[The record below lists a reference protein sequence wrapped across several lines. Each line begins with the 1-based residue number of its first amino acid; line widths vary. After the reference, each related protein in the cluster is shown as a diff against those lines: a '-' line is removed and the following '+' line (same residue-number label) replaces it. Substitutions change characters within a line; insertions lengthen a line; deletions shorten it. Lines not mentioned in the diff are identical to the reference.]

1 MAPRNSSIPPVRLSV
16 VIPTFNYARFLPAAI
31 RSVLDQTVPPL
42 EILVADDGS
51 TDDTAEVVKPFGER
65 IRYFRLPHAGVYA
78 VRTRMLRE
86 IQGEWFLNLDAD
98 NRLAPDFIAQ
108 MEERIRANAFD
119 ERFAFAYPDM
129 ELFGDSTGRV
139 ERPEFDVQRLKRGN
153 YIDMNSVIRTDVARK
168 FGFDPA
174 FNSGQGDYDFFLT
187 LAENGYR
194 GERVARALLHYR
206 THEGSISQIVGQRR
220 NQMHIMRRMVRKH
233 SRFFTPDEARQ
244 AIAAAANRLLVG
256 LITTRSPF
264 AGPGRRWMDGLRFA
278 GAGWRHAE
286 FRRQLAYGI
295 CPQRYFMDVSKP
307 ADVFYLFRD
316 TAERRAMIRRVLEG
330 ETAGLAGEQLFGF
343 DRLAGRHRA
352 VDCNLR
358 LPRVNSVAQTVQDW
372 MDRRHL
378 SRTGIGLGD
387 GCSLHAHLGLM
398 NRARAIVATTDNTG
412 FPAARLK
419 AGGRLVPPLLYV
431 SVGLPERMKKV
442 QETNPEAAERCRRQ
456 LACVDRFAAYGWE
469 EAIWLR
475 HWLGADEQ
483 KVRFIPFGVDT
494 VQWKPVE
501 GAREEFDV
509 VSIGNDS
516 MRDFGL
522 LVECAR
528 RHPEISFC
536 VVTSRDCAHAL
547 GPLPENVQLQV
558 QLPVEELK
566 DRIAGARMVVL
577 PVRENTYSGATTT
590 LLQCLSMGKTVAVSR
605 VGAIREGYGFED
617 GIHLQWMEPDSLESM
632 ERAILQGTGNP
643 DLRAALGRAA
653 RRHVVERLDWDS
665 YVIRLSD
672 VWADWVGGRSS

>member
-1 MAPRNSSIPPVRLSV
+1 MAAHSSILPVRLSV
-16 VIPTFNYARFLPAAI
+16 VIPTFNYARFLPSAI
-31 RSVLDQTVPPL
+31 RSALDQTVPPL

-51 TDDTAEVVKPFGER
+51 TDDTSEVVRPFGER

-86 IQGEWFLNLDAD
+86 IRGEWFLNLDAD
-98 NRLAPDFIAQ
+98 NRLPPDFI
-108 MEERIRANAFD
+108 ERMVERVRANASD
-119 ERFAFAYPDM
+119 DRLAFAYPDM

-139 ERPEFDVQRLKRGN
+139 ERPEFDVPRLKKGN

-194 GERVARALLHYR
+194 GERVSGAVLHYR
-206 THEGSISQIVGQRR
+206 THEGSISQVVGQRR
-220 NQMHIMRRMVRKH
+220 NQMDIMRRMVRKH
-233 SRFFTPDEARQ
+233 WRFFTPDEASQ
-244 AIAAAANRLLVG
+244 AIAAAGNRLLVG
-256 LITTRSPF
+256 LITSRSPF
-264 AGPGRRWMDGLRFA
+264 AGPGSRWLDGLRFA
-278 GAGWRHAE
+278 GTGWRHAE
-286 FRRQLAYGI
+286 FRRQLVYGI
-295 CPQRYFMDVSKP
+295 CPQRYFMKASKP

-316 TAERRAMIRRVLEG
+316 TAERRAMVRRVLEG
-330 ETAGLAGEQLFGF
+330 GTAGLAGEQLFGF
-343 DRLAGRHRA
+343 DRLAGDHRA

-358 LPRVNSVAQTVQDW
+358 LPRVASMAQTVQDW

-387 GCSLHAHLGLM
+387 CCSLRAHLGLM
-398 NRARAIVATTDNTG
+398 NRARVVVATTDNTG

-419 AGGRLVPPLLYV
+419 AEGRLLPPLLYV

-442 QETNPEAAERCRRQ
+442 QETNPAVAERCRRQ

-469 EAIWLR
+469 EAVWLR
-475 HWLGADEQ
+475 QWLGADER
-483 KVRFIPFGVDT
+483 KVRFIPFGVD
-494 VQWKPVE
+494 VEQWKPV
-501 GAREEFDV
+501 GDAREEFDV

-528 RHPEISFC
+528 RHPGISFC
-536 VVTSRDCAHAL
+536 MITSRECALAL
-547 GPLPENVQLQV
+547 GDLPENMQLRI
-558 QLPVEELK
+558 QLPVEELR

-590 LLQCLSMGKTVAVSR
+590 LLQCMAMGKDVAVSR

-617 GIHLQWMEPDSLESM
+617 GIHLQWMEPGSLENM
-632 ERAILQGTGNP
+632 EKAILLGTGNP
-643 DLRAALGRAA
+643 DLRSALGKAA
-653 RRHVVERLDWDS
+653 RRHVVERLDWNS
-665 YVIRLSD
+665 YVARLTD
-672 VWADWVGGRSS
+672 AWADWVGGHPS

>member
-1 MAPRNSSIPPVRLSV
+1 MAAPHSSILPVRLSV
-16 VIPTFNYARFLPAAI
+16 VIPTFNYARFLPEAI

-51 TDDTAEVVKPFGER
+51 TDDTPEVVRPFGER

-86 IQGEWFLNLDAD
+86 IRGEWFLNLDAD
-98 NRLAPDFIAQ
+98 NRLAPDF
-108 MEERIRANAFD
+108 MERMGEWIQANASD
-119 ERFAFAYPDM
+119 DRLAFAYPDM
-129 ELFGDSTGRV
+129 ELFGDSAGRV
-139 ERPEFDVQRLKRGN
+139 ERPEFDVPRLKKGN

-194 GERVARALLHYR
+194 GERVSRAILHYR
-206 THEGSISQIVGQRR
+206 THEGSISQTVGQRR
-220 NQMHIMRRMVRKH
+220 NQMDIMRRMVRKH
-233 SRFFTPDEARQ
+233 RRFFTPDEARQ
-244 AIAAAANRLLVG
+244 ALAAAGNRLLVG

-264 AGPGRRWMDGLRFA
+264 AGPGCRWMDGLRFA

-295 CPQRYFMDVSKP
+295 CPRRYFLKASKP

-316 TAERRAMIRRVLEG
+316 TSERRAMVRRVLDG
-330 ETAGLAGEQLFGF
+330 GTAGLAGEQLFGF
-343 DRLAGRHRA
+343 DRLAGDHWA

-358 LPRVNSVAQTVQDW
+358 LPRVTSVAQTVQDW
-372 MDRRHL
+372 KDRRHL
-378 SRTGIGLGD
+378 LRTGIGLGD
-387 GCSLHAHLGLM
+387 YCSLQAHLGLM
-398 NRARAIVATTDNTG
+398 NRAQVIVATTDNTG

-419 AGGRLVPPLLYV
+419 AGGRLLPPLLYV

-442 QETNPEAAERCRRQ
+442 QEMNPAAAERCRRQ

-475 HWLGADEQ
+475 QWLGADEQ

-494 VQWKPVE
+494 EQWKPAGV
-501 GAREEFDV
+501 AREEFDV

-522 LVECAR
+522 WLECAR
-528 RHPEISFC
+528 RHPAISFC
-536 VVTSRDCAHAL
+536 MITSRECAHAL
-547 GPLPENVQLQV
+547 RNLPENVRVQI
-558 QLPVEELK
+558 QLPIEELR
-566 DRIAGARMVVL
+566 DRIAGARMVML
-577 PVRENTYSGATTT
+577 PVKENTYSGATTT
-590 LLQCLSMGKTVAVSR
+590 LLQCLSMGKAVAVSR

-617 GIHLQWMEPDSLESM
+617 GIHLQWMEPGSLESM
-632 ERAILQGTGNP
+632 EKALLQGIGNP
-643 DLRAALGRAA
+643 DLRVALGKAA
-653 RRHVVERLDWDS
+653 RQHVVERLDWKF
-665 YVIRLSD
+665 YVARLSD
-672 VWADWVGGRSS
+672 VWADWVGGHPS